1 MSQISDSRRWE
12 AGVPELKGI
21 RRLVTD
27 VTDGDLD
34 ELAGRWRD
42 PHVRHETLA
51 FLQYTSGSTSLP
63 KGVMITH
70 GNLLHNSALIRRC
83 FDSRRE
89 SRGVF
94 WLPLFH
100 DMGLIGGV
108 IQSLYC
114 GGASTLFSPVSFV
127 QRPIRWL
134 QTISDTRAVISGAPN
149 FAYELCVEKTT
160 PEQRALLDL
169 SCWQVAFNGA
179 EPIRPETLDRF
190 AEAFAPAGF
199 RREAFLPCY
208 GLAEATL
215 LISGGPAGELPVVL
229 SVDGEGLGRGEIVEP
244 ARAGEQEAGRQRQG
258 RRRAP
263 SVDRRSRDWSS
274 VRPDRVGEIWVSGPS
289 VAQGYWGRTEETGR
303 SAMRAGQVGDRE
315 VPPDRRPGLPAG
327 RRALRHGPDQGHD
340 HPARAKH
347 LPAGH

>member
-1 MSQISDSRRWE
+1 M
-12 AGVPELKGI
+12 
-21 RRLVTD
+21 
-27 VTDGDLD
+27 D

-42 PHVRHETLA
+42 PYAQHETLA

-70 GNLLHNSALIRRC
+70 GNLLHNSALIRDC
-83 FDSRRE
+83 FDSSPE

-108 IQSLYC
+108 IQTLYC

-134 QTISDTRAVISGAPN
+134 QTISDTKAMISGAPN

-169 SCWQVAFNGA
+169 SSWRVAFNGA

-190 AEAFAPAGF
+190 ADAFAPAGF

-215 LISGGPAGELPVVL
+215 LVSGGPAGQPPAVL
-229 SVDGEGLGRGEIVEP
+229 FG
-244 ARAGEQEAGRQRQG
+244 
-258 RRRAP
+258 
-263 SVDRRSRDWSS
+263 
-274 VRPDRVGEIWVSGPS
+274 
-289 VAQGYWGRTEETGR
+289 
-303 SAMRAGQVGDRE
+303 
-315 VPPDRRPGLPAG
+315 
-327 RRALRHGPDQGHD
+327 
-340 HPARAKH
+340 
-347 LPAGH
+347 